1 MLKNIFLLAAVFFLS
16 ISSGTSVLASPL
28 SASVFKT
35 NNLSFTNKNN
45 LKFRYSS
52 LLSSNKKISKNQDI
66 DSKTE
71 PNTSKPESNLAKN
84 SLIFSIPKI
93 NIQNQELTL
102 ASVANMSD
110 LDQKM
115 LYTPILDTLTS
126 QPCIEKSNTYIM
138 GHSEPA
144 TKSSSDKPAVRVFQ
158 DLDKL
163 ASGDTV
169 EMQNQAGTKCKY
181 SIIGSEIVTTGKGGE
196 VSQGTFNNLYFPQVK
211 DNSILK
217 IQTCV
222 KGSAT
227 KRLVVTAVMV
237 G

>member
-1 MLKNIFLLAAVFFLS
+1 MAVLFLS
-16 ISSGTSVLASPL
+16 ISTGVVASAAPL
-28 SASVFKT
+28 SLSVYKT
-35 NNLSFTNKNN
+35 RNLSSVTKNSS
-45 LKFRYSS
+45 KFRYSS
-52 LLSSNKKISKNQDI
+52 RLFSAAKIDKNPEI
-66 DSKTE
+66 KAITE
-71 PNTSKPESNLAKN
+71 PNTTKPETNLITYA
-84 SLIFSIPKI
+84 LTFSIPKI
-93 NIQNQELTL
+93 SLQNQELVL
-102 ASVANMSD
+102 ASVTNMAD

-115 LYTPILDTLTS
+115 LYNPILDTLTS

-144 TKSSSDKPAVRVFQ
+144 TLDTGDKPAVRIFKDV
-158 DLDKL
+158 DRLV
-163 ASGDTV
+163 SGDMV

-181 SIIGSEIVTTGKGGE
+181 MVIGSEIVTTGKGGE
-196 VSQGTFNNLYFPQVK
+196 VSQKTFDNLYFPQVK

-237 G
+237 S